1 MSDHTLDPCVA
12 GVAAI
17 TQRDTSRTAI
27 ELMVAAA
34 EQAAIDAG
42 STRLLDAV
50 DWIGVPEGIWTYSDP
65 GALIAGA
72 LGLGDVHTVRA
83 DVGVLQ
89 QTLLSAACEAVAS
102 GRAEVA
108 LVAGGED
115 RARAREHGEPDRPE
129 SEPPSEHLR
138 PAGDILA
145 DIEIEREL
153 AVPAHQYA
161 VIESAI
167 AHQAGR
173 TRAEHE
179 AVLSQLD
186 ASLRATAAGNPWA
199 WQPEAATPDFVVAEP
214 YRRRHISQW
223 TVDQAAA
230 VIITAPE
237 RAAALG
243 LGRDRLVF
251 AVSAAESN
259 VMVPLSARP
268 DLARSPG
275 FELAATAALRAAEVS
290 IDDIGVVELYSCF
303 PAALELQAAA
313 LGLGPDRALTLT
325 GGMAAAGGPL
335 NNFVL
340 MALERV
346 VAALRAGPDAIGM
359 ITSISGMA
367 TKAGL
372 GLWSARPPATR
383 FAGVDVSPA
392 DHGPACPIDPNLTG
406 PVEIVGATVLHDR
419 EGPRAAVVVAEST
432 DGRRTV
438 ATSDRPTA
446 IAVSGDDM
454 VGRTVTVAPAGHL
467 VV

>member
-1 MSDHTLDPCVA
+1 MSDPATDPCVA

-17 TQRDTSRTAI
+17 TQRDASRTAI

-34 EQAAIDAG
+34 EEAATDAG
-42 STRLLDAV
+42 APRLLDAV

-72 LGLGDVHTVRA
+72 LGLRDVHTVRA

-89 QTLLSAACEAVAS
+89 QTLLTAACDAVAT
-102 GRAEVA
+102 GRAAVA
-108 LVAGGED
+108 LVVGGED
-115 RARAREHGEPDRPE
+115 RARARQHGEAEVP
-129 SEPPSEHLR
+129 SSGPPAEHLR

-145 DIEIEREL
+145 DVEIEREL

-179 AVLSQLD
+179 AVLDRLD
-186 ASLRATAAGNPWA
+186 AALRETAARNPWA
-199 WQPEAATPDFVVAEP
+199 WQPEASVRDFVVAEP

-230 VIITAPE
+230 VLITTPE
-237 RAAALG
+237 RAASLG
-243 LGRDRLVF
+243 VDRDRLVF

-259 VMVPLSARP
+259 VLVPLCARP
-268 DLARSPG
+268 DLTRSPG
-275 FELAATAALRAAEVS
+275 FELAATAALQAAS
-290 IDDIGVVELYSCF
+290 LGIDDIEVLELYSCF
-303 PAALELQAAA
+303 PAALALQAAA
-313 LGLGPDRALTLT
+313 LGLGPDRPLTVT

-340 MALERV
+340 MAMERV
-346 VAALRAGPDAIGM
+346 VAELRAAPDAVGL
-359 ITSISGMA
+359 ITSISGMV

-383 FAGVDVSPA
+383 FASVDVSPA
-392 DHGPACPIDPNLTG
+392 DHGPVCPVDASLTG
-406 PVEIVGATVLHDR
+406 AIDIVGATVLHDR
-419 EGPRAAVVVAEST
+419 EGPRTAVVIGEST

-438 ATSDRPTA
+438 AISDRPTA
-446 IAVSGDDM
+446 VTVSGEEV
-454 VGRTVTVAPAGHL
+454 VGRSAAVTPAGHL